1 MEVITPD
8 EVISYLGASTP
19 VESDRLNLIIELT
32 NGLIADK
39 WANPTT
45 PPDSVPAWV
54 RSIALEVAARPLRNP
69 RGLASVTRSIDDASR
84 TERLAD
90 TAARAG
96 VFLTAE
102 EEARLA
108 NRGNTG
114 RRGRYGTIRL
124 RIG

>member
-8 EVISYLGASTP
+8 EVISYLGAGTP
-19 VESDRLNLIIELT
+19 VESGRLNLIVGLT
-32 NGLIADK
+32 NGLITDR
-39 WANPTT
+39 WANPTM
-45 PPDSVPAWV
+45 PPAPVPAWV

-69 RGLASVTRSIDDASR
+69 GGLASVTRSIDDASR
-84 TERLAD
+84 TERLSD

-96 VFLTAE
+96 VFLTPE
-102 EEARLA
+102 EDARLA
-108 NRGNTG
+108 NRGSTR